1 MKKTFKYLVLLLPIA
16 WIGLSLSSV
25 DKVVPEAEGINW
37 LSFEQLADSMKS
49 NPKRVFVKIYA
60 DWCGPCKVMDK
71 KTLSKERITE
81 PLHNYYYSVAF
92 NIEEPNPIKFKDS
105 TFRLN
110 PNLGKVGI
118 HDLAQHI
125 GKEAGTVNLPTIV
138 ILDENLDVLYKFP
151 GFMSVL
157 NLEEVLYLYKDLQK

>member
-1 MKKTFKYLVLLLPIA
+1 MKCRLKYFLLIVPVA
-16 WIGLSLSSV
+16 WIGISLT
-25 DKVVPEAEGINW
+25 KIEKNVPEAEGIKW
-37 LSFEQLADSMKS
+37 LSFEQLADSMKVK
-49 NPKRVFVKIYA
+49 PKRVFVKIYA
-60 DWCGPCKVMDK
+60 YWCGPCKVMDK
-71 KTLSKERITE
+71 KTLSKSRITE
-81 PLHNYYYSVAF
+81 PLHDYYYSVAF
-92 NIEEPNPIKFKDS
+92 NIEDPNGIKFKDS

-110 PNLGKVGI
+110 KSLGRGGI

-125 GKEAGTVNLPTIV
+125 GKEAGTVALPTIV